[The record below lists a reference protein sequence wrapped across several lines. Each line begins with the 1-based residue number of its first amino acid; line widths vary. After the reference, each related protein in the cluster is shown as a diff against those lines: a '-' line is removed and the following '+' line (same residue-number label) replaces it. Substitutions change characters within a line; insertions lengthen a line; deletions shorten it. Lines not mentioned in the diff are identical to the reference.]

1 MKYETIKFEKEDG
14 FAIITLDRPERM
26 NALNTQLKKELFH
39 AHHEILKDD
48 KVITWILTGAPR
60 PDGRPCFCAGADLK
74 DDAAGTPRW
83 DYSPEY
89 KGPFYVEEDDM
100 FPVNTAAGRLWA
112 KRPRMMISPIN
123 TNIFWSPKI
132 SIAAVDGVATAGGI
146 ELALVC
152 DIILASETAQFTDSH
167 VKNLKSAIG
176 GASVTTSLTRRVGY
190 SKALELCILG
200 DFIDGNEA
208 YRIGLANRVYPPD
221 KLMEGAKEMAR
232 KIAGMRPAALHLTK
246 LSCRSVFDWNFYQA
260 WNYGD
265 ELLKWNRLDPTWAGL
280 QGVTKHWEK
289 RKR

>member
-1 MKYETIKFEKEDG
+1 MKYETIKYEKEDG
-14 FAIITLDRPERM
+14 FVLITMNRPERLNAM
-26 NALNTQLKKELFH
+26 NAQLFEELDH

-48 KVITWILTGAPR
+48 KVIAWIVTGAPR
-60 PDGRPCFCAGADLK
+60 PDGRPCFSAGADLK
-74 DDAAGTPRW
+74 DDAKGVRRW
-83 DYSPEY
+83 DSPGF
-89 KGPFYVEEDDM
+89 KGPVFMEEDDM

-112 KRPRMMISPIN
+112 KRPRLMAMPLFIN
-123 TNIFWSPKI
+123 IAWSPKI

-152 DIILASETAQFTDSH
+152 DIILASETAQITDSH

-176 GASVTTSLTRRVGY
+176 GASVTTTLTRRVGY

-221 KLMEGAKEMAR
+221 KLMAGAKEMAR
-232 KIAGMRPAALHLTK
+232 KIASMRPAALHLTK
-246 LSCRSVFDWNFYQA
+246 LSCRSVFDANYNQT

-265 ELLKWNRLDPTWAGL
+265 ELLKWNRLDPTWQGL
-280 QGVTKHWEK
+280 QGVTKQWEK
-289 RKR
+289 RKK

>member
-1 MKYETIKFEKEDG
+1 MKYETLKYEKEDG
-14 FAIITLDRPERM
+14 FVVLTLNRPERL
-26 NALNTQLKKELFH
+26 NAMNTQLLKELDH

-48 KVITWILTGAPR
+48 KVISWIVTGAPR
-60 PDGRPCFCAGADLK
+60 PDGRPCFSAGADLK
-74 DDAAGTPRW
+74 DDAAGTSRW
-83 DYSPEY
+83 DYPDH
-89 KGPFYVEEDDM
+89 KGPFFIEEEQM

-112 KRPRMMISPIN
+112 KRPRIMAMPIF
-123 TNIFWSPKI
+123 TDIAWSPKI

-167 VKNLKSAIG
+167 VKNLRSAVG
-176 GASVTTSLTRRVGY
+176 GGSVTTTLTRRVGY

-246 LSCRSVFDWNFYQA
+246 LSCRSVFDANYNQT

-265 ELLKWNRLDPTWAGL
+265 ELLKWNRLDPTWVGL
-280 QGVTKHWEK
+280 QGVTKQWEK
-289 RKR
+289 RKK

>member
-1 MKYETIKFEKEDG
+1 MKYETIKYEKEDG
-14 FAIITLDRPERM
+14 FVVITLNRPERM
-26 NALNTQLKKELFH
+26 NAMNRQLFQELDH

-48 KVITWILTGAPR
+48 KVIAWIVTGAPR
-60 PDGRPCFCAGADLK
+60 PDGRPCFSAGADLK

-83 DYSPEY
+83 ESPDL
-89 KGPFYVEEDDM
+89 KGPFFIEEDQM

-112 KRPRMMISPIN
+112 KRPRLMTMPVF
-123 TNIFWSPKI
+123 TNIAWSPKI

-176 GASVTTSLTRRVGY
+176 GASVTTTLTRRVGY

-221 KLMEGAKEMAR
+221 KLMDGAKEMAR

-246 LSCRSVFDWNFYQA
+246 LSCRSVFDANYNQT

-265 ELLKWNRLDPTWAGL
+265 ELLRWNRLDPTWAGL
-280 QGVTKHWEK
+280 KGVTQDWEK

>member
-1 MKYETIKFEKEDG
+1 MKYETIKYEKEDG
-14 FAIITLDRPERM
+14 FVVITLNRPERM
-26 NALNTQLKKELFH
+26 NALNAQLMRELSH

-48 KVITWILTGAPR
+48 KVIAWIVTGAPR
-60 PDGRPCFCAGADLK
+60 TNGKPCFSAGADLK

-83 DYSPEY
+83 KYEDQ
-89 KGPFYVEEDDM
+89 KGPIFIEEDEM

-112 KRPRMMISPIN
+112 KRPRLMNAPLF
-123 TNIFWSPKI
+123 TNIVWSPKI

-208 YRIGLANRVYPPD
+208 YRIGLANRVFPPD
-221 KLMEGAKEMAR
+221 KLMEGAKEMAK
-232 KIAGMRPAALHLTK
+232 KIACMRPAALHLTK
-246 LSCRSVFDWNFYQA
+246 LSCRSVFDGNFYQA

-265 ELLKWNRLDPTWAGL
+265 ELLKWNRLDPTWVGL
-280 QGVTKHWEK
+280 QGVTKEWEK
-289 RKR
+289 RKK